1 MLDGIQSRTLGKH
14 PAGEDALNFPV
25 QLDLIDLDKRGCV
38 RRLGR
43 RPGIADARGDFE
55 RAELDGLSD
64 RNFEMRDAARDLIEG
79 REHGDRVLDLVGQ
92 SLSDTKI

>member
-1 MLDGIQSRTLGKH
+1 MLDGIQPRALGEH

-38 RRLGR
+38 RRLSR
-43 RPGIADARGDFE
+43 RSGVAGARGDFK

-92 SLSDTKI
+92 CLSDTQV

>member
-1 MLDGIQSRTLGKH
+1 MLDGIQSWALGEH

-64 RNFEMRDAARDLIEG
+64 RNFEMRNAARDLIEG
-79 REHGDRVLDLVGQ
+79 REHGDRVLDLVGP